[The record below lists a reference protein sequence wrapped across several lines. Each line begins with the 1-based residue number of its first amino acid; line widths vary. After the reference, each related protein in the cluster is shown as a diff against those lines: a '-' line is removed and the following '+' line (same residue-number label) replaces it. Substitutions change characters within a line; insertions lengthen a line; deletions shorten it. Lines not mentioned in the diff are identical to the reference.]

1 MNWMELLYDVCE
13 VLVFPLLGIL
23 TAYIIKLINSK
34 IDQIKQRTDSA
45 LVDKYLDIL
54 NDTIS
59 ECVTS
64 TTQTYVASLKDSGE
78 FTAEAHKKAFDM
90 TFNNVLGILS
100 EDAKNVLG
108 QAVGD
113 LDTYITS
120 KIEAQVNYQK

>member
-1 MNWMELLYDVCE
+1 MNWMDLLYDVCE
-13 VLVFPLLGIL
+13 ILIFPLLGVL
-23 TAYIIKLINSK
+23 AAYVIKLINSK
-34 IDQIKQRTDSA
+34 IDQIKQKTDSD

-54 NDTIS
+54 NNTIS
-59 ECVTS
+59 ECVAS

-100 EDAKNVLG
+100 EDAKDVLG

-120 KIEAQVNYQK
+120 KIEAQVNHQK